1 MSYSRWLN
9 SQFYTYWCSADV
21 YDKHDELFACH
32 ISIEGNYTFT
42 YKEVKE
48 FIEAPHTLRDSINDE
63 ELTDND
69 LTEITGYM
77 KEFVRD
83 VDIEYNKRLITL
95 RGGM

>member
-1 MSYSRWLN
+1 VSYSRWLN

-32 ISIEGNYTFT
+32 TSIEGNYTFT

-48 FIEAPHTLRDSINDE
+48 FIEAPDTLRDRINDE
-63 ELTDND
+63 ELSDND

-77 KEFVRD
+77 KEFIKD
-83 VDIEYNKRLITL
+83 VDIEYNKRLINF

>member
-32 ISIEGNYTFT
+32 TSIDGNYTFT
-42 YKEVKE
+42 YREVTE
-48 FIEAPHTLRDSINDE
+48 FIEAPDTLRDRINDE
-63 ELTDND
+63 ELSDND

-77 KEFVRD
+77 KKFIKD
-83 VDIEYNKRLITL
+83 VDIEYNKRLILL